1 MLAGEAAFQLG
12 VQRQRRHGAKET
24 KRRHVRKIS
33 REMNRVATK
42 PISSSIF
49 PSRGKGLLG
58 WLEVTGS
65 SKVTWLA
72 GDEKTT

>member
-1 MLAGEAAFQLG
+1 
-12 VQRQRRHGAKET
+12 
-24 KRRHVRKIS
+24 
-33 REMNRVATK
+33 MNRVATK

-72 GDEKTT
+72 GDEKRLDGATGQAAGAVVVLRHGRAGRFRRPGVRRT